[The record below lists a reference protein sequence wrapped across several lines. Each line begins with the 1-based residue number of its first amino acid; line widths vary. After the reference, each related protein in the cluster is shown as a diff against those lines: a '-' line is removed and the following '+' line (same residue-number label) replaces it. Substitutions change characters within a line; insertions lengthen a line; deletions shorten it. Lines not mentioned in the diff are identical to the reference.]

1 MFSIGES
8 DNMFELNVV
17 SNTPLTPLS
26 DVDDVAL
33 QFLRQIGYL
42 PKGYDP
48 KTDAKNVLDSVP
60 YRMFM
65 ECFMRN
71 VKRAWLVD
79 ELAAHLE
86 TTRPTIYRHLNK
98 LKSMDVIEEMEV
110 ERDGQAKK
118 GYRIRYGDLRKAW
131 SFTEANVEMA
141 MESYRKTIDHFQEL
155 VEKEARG

>member
-1 MFSIGES
+1 
-8 DNMFELNVV
+8 L
-17 SNTPLTPLS
+17 TPLTN
-26 DVDDVAL
+26 VDDLAL

-48 KTDAKNVLDSVP
+48 KTEARNVNESVP
-60 YRMFM
+60 YRLFM
-65 ECFMRN
+65 DCFMRN
-71 VKRAWLVD
+71 IKRVWLVD
-79 ELAAHLE
+79 EMAIFLE

-98 LKSMDVIEEMEV
+98 LKGMDVIEELET
-110 ERDGQAKK
+110 ERDGQMKK

-155 VEKEARG
+155 IEKEAKG

>member
-1 MFSIGES
+1 LSVI
-8 DNMFELNVV
+8 
-17 SNTPLTPLS
+17 SNTPLTPLTNI
-26 DVDDVAL
+26 DDVAL

-48 KTDAKNVLDSVP
+48 KTGARTVQESIP
-60 YRMFM
+60 YRLFLD
-65 ECFMRN
+65 CFLRN
-71 VKRAWLVD
+71 IKRVWLVD
-79 ELAAHLE
+79 EMAAYLD

-98 LKSMDVIEEMEV
+98 LKGMDIIEESET
-110 ERDGQAKK
+110 ERDGQMKK

-155 VEKEARG
+155 VEKEARA

>member
-1 MFSIGES
+1 
-8 DNMFELNVV
+8 MFELHVMGY
-17 SNTPLTPLS
+17 TPLTPLS

-33 QFLRQIGYL
+33 QFLQQIGYL

-48 KTDAKNVLDSVP
+48 KTDARSIQESVP
-60 YRMFM
+60 YRMFV
-65 ECFMRN
+65 ECLMRN
-71 VKRAWLVD
+71 TKRAWQVD
-79 ELAAHLE
+79 ELAAYLD

-98 LKSMDVIEEMEV
+98 LKSMDVIEEMEA
-110 ERDGQAKK
+110 ERDGQVKK

-155 VEKEARG
+155 IEKEARS

>member
-1 MFSIGES
+1 
-8 DNMFELNVV
+8 MFELNVV

-26 DVDDVAL
+26 NIDDVAL

-48 KTDAKNVLDSVP
+48 KTEARTVQESVP
-60 YRMFM
+60 YRLFM
-65 ECFMRN
+65 DCFMRN
-71 VKRAWLVD
+71 IKRVWLVD
-79 ELAAHLE
+79 EMAVYLE

-98 LKSMDVIEEMEV
+98 LKGMDVIEESET
-110 ERDGQAKK
+110 ERDGQMKK

-155 VEKEARG
+155 AEKEARS